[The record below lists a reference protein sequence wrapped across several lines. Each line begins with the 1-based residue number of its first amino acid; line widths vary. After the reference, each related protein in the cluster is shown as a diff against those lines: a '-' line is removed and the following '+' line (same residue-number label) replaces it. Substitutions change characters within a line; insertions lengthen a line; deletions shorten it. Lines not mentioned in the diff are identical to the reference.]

1 MGSGTSWA
9 QRENPPPNY
18 RREAVAAQPHF
29 PFGSIALGHGV
40 GLRLHPVIRLLWPA
54 SERPGEC
61 PFLDPR
67 ASLVATYRNTLEP
80 PMNAASYNAALHR
93 NPLVSLLAE
102 LHDAAQHEL
111 VIGHV
116 VSANLVTTGVNPHVI
131 GFWRKHLH
139 LWHFVNAND
148 AVRASRMQMRGS
160 QFRPCSNDRSFVD
173 ARSPRG
179 RVPHVGEASNPSP

>member
-1 MGSGTSWA
+1 M
-9 QRENPPPNY
+9 
-18 RREAVAAQPHF
+18 AAQPHF

-102 LHDAAQHEL
+102 LHDAAQHEGRTRPPSRRKAL
-111 VIGHV
+111 GRGFGPVLHV
-116 VSANLVTTGVNPHVI
+116 LSTA
-131 GFWRKHLH
+131 
-139 LWHFVNAND
+139 
-148 AVRASRMQMRGS
+148 
-160 QFRPCSNDRSFVD
+160 
-173 ARSPRG
+173 G
-179 RVPHVGEASNPSP
+179 RNVYCETQC